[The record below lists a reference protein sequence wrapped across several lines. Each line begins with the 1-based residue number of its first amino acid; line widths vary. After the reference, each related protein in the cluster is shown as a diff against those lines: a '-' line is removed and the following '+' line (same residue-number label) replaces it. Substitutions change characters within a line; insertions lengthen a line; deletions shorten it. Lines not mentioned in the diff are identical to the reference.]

1 MGRIKELQE
10 KQDLTDVEQKELDEL
25 LAEAK
30 EIKVEAEAKEIKVEA
45 EAKEVSDVEKDIE
58 EAAKSI
64 ADKAVEQAESRLS
77 KSIDELA
84 AKLKGGIEAK
94 EDSVIK
100 VTSQKY
106 VVDSKLGKKT
116 VAELEDIKVELPQR
130 KAQGKSVTEVS
141 QKTVNFVQA
150 WLTGDQEKLQ
160 VLVEG
165 TGSRGGYLVPDDYA
179 NMLVEDIRDQSIMRN
194 IADVMTTTSDTLHLP
209 NLASRPQAN
218 FRAEGAVKSTSTV
231 DFGENVFTPY
241 SLATII
247 PLSNELVADATL
259 GVNGNIV
266 NKVSELA
273 AQAISEREERA
284 FWQGSGSGQPTG
296 MSQYS
301 VGSVSGGVTDT
312 TRADALIS
320 TYFRLPQ
327 GYRNKAVWVM
337 SSETM
342 DKVRRLKDS
351 QNNYLLGSV
360 TGTPMPT
367 ILGRPVYE
375 SNWVAAGTAYFGD
388 FSYYVIVDREGI
400 QVDTS
405 TEATVASQSAFERNL
420 TFVRVE
426 KRVDAEL
433 TLTNGIRSV
442 TSLGTA

>member
-10 KQDLTDVEQKELDEL
+10 KTELTDVEQKELDEL
-25 LAEAK
+25 LSEAK
-30 EIKVEAEAKEIKVEA
+30 DVQSEVKE
-45 EAKEVSDVEKDIE
+45 EVQDVEKDIDD
-58 EAAKSI
+58 AAKMI
-64 ADKAVEQAESRLS
+64 ADKAIEQAESRLS
-77 KSIDELA
+77 KSIDELT
-84 AKLKGGIEAK
+84 AKLGKGLEVKDEA
-94 EDSVIK
+94 SVSVKSSPRYI
-100 VTSQKY
+100 
-106 VVDSKLGKKT
+106 VDSKLGKKT
-116 VAELEDIKVELPQR
+116 VAELEDIKVELPMR
-130 KAQGKSVTEVS
+130 KSAGKKVTEVS

-150 WLTGDQEKLQ
+150 WLTGDHQKLQ

-165 TGSRGGYLVPDDYA
+165 TGARGGFLVPDDYA
-179 NMLVEDIRDQSIMRN
+179 NMLVEDIRDVSIMRS

-209 NLASRPQAN
+209 NLASRPQAS

-231 DFGENVFTPY
+231 GFGENVFTPY

-273 AQAISEREERA
+273 AQALSEREERA
-284 FWQGSGSGQPTG
+284 FWQGSGTGEPTG
-296 MSQYS
+296 MSTYG
-301 VGSVSGGVTDT
+301 VGTMSGGITDT

-337 SSETM
+337 NSQTM
-342 DKVRRLKDS
+342 EKVRKLKDND
-351 QNNYLLGSV
+351 NNYLLGSV
-360 TGTPMPT
+360 TGSPMPT

-375 SNWVAAGTAYFGD
+375 CNWVAAGTAYFGD

-405 TEATVASQSAFERNL
+405 SEATVASQSAFERNL

-442 TSLGTA
+442 TSLGTI

>member
-10 KQDLTDVEQKELDEL
+10 KTELTDVEQKELDEL
-25 LAEAK
+25 LSEAK
-30 EIKVEAEAKEIKVEA
+30 DVQSEVKE
-45 EAKEVSDVEKDIE
+45 EVQDVEKDIDD
-58 EAAKSI
+58 AAKMI
-64 ADKAVEQAESRLS
+64 ADKAIEQAESRLS
-77 KSIDELA
+77 KSIDEIA
-84 AKLKGGIEAK
+84 AKLGKGLEIADDAK
-94 EDSVIK
+94 ISVK
-100 VTSQKY
+100 SPKY
-106 VVDSKLGKKT
+106 IIDSKLGKKT
-116 VAELEDIKVELPQR
+116 VAELEDIKVELPMR
-130 KAQGKSVTEVS
+130 KSAGKKVTEVS

-150 WLTGDQEKLQ
+150 WLTGDHQKLQ

-165 TGSRGGYLVPDDYA
+165 TGARGGFLVPDDYA
-179 NMLVEDIRDQSIMRN
+179 NMLVEDIRDVSIMRS

-209 NLASRPQAN
+209 NLASRPQAS

-231 DFGENVFTPY
+231 GFGENVFTPY

-273 AQAISEREERA
+273 AQALSEREERA
-284 FWQGSGSGQPTG
+284 FWQGSGTGEPTG
-296 MSQYS
+296 MSTYG
-301 VGSVSGGVTDT
+301 VGTMSGGLTDT

-337 SSETM
+337 NSQTM
-342 DKVRRLKDS
+342 EKVRKLKDND
-351 QNNYLLGSV
+351 NNYLLGSV
-360 TGTPMPT
+360 TGSPMPT

-375 SNWVAAGTAYFGD
+375 CDWVAAGTAYFGD

-405 TEATVASQSAFERNL
+405 SEATVASQSAFERNL

-442 TSLGTA
+442 TSLGTI

>member
-10 KQDLTDVEQKELDEL
+10 KTELTDVEQKELDEL
-25 LAEAK
+25 LSEAK
-30 EIKVEAEAKEIKVEA
+30 DVQSEVKE
-45 EAKEVSDVEKDIE
+45 EVQDVEKDIDD
-58 EAAKSI
+58 AAKAI

-77 KSIDELA
+77 KSIDELT
-84 AKLKGGIEAK
+84 AKLGKGLEVKDEA
-94 EDSVIK
+94 SVSVKSSPRYI
-100 VTSQKY
+100 
-106 VVDSKLGKKT
+106 VDSKLGKKT
-116 VAELEDIKVELPQR
+116 VAELEDIKVELPMR
-130 KAQGKSVTEVS
+130 KSAGKKVTEVS

-150 WLTGDQEKLQ
+150 WLTGDHQKLQ

-165 TGSRGGYLVPDDYA
+165 TGARGGFLVPDDYA
-179 NMLVEDIRDQSIMRN
+179 NMLVEDIRDVSIMRS

-209 NLASRPQAN
+209 NLASRPQAS

-231 DFGENVFTPY
+231 GFGENVFTPY

-273 AQAISEREERA
+273 AQALSEREERA
-284 FWQGSGSGQPTG
+284 FWQGSGTGEPTG
-296 MSQYS
+296 MSTYG
-301 VGSVSGGVTDT
+301 VGTMSGGITDT

-337 SSETM
+337 NSQTM
-342 DKVRRLKDS
+342 EKVRGLKDT

-360 TGTPMPT
+360 TGSPMPT

-375 SNWVAAGTAYFGD
+375 CNWVAAGTAYFGD

-405 TEATVASQSAFERNL
+405 SEATVASQSAFERNL

-442 TSLGTA
+442 TSLGTI

>member
-10 KQDLTDVEQKELDEL
+10 KTELTDVEQKELDEL
-25 LAEAK
+25 LSEAK
-30 EIKVEAEAKEIKVEA
+30 DVESEVKE
-45 EAKEVSDVEKDIE
+45 EVQDVEKDIDD
-58 EAAKSI
+58 AAKAI

-77 KSIDELA
+77 KSIDELT
-84 AKLKGGIEAK
+84 AKLGKGLEVKDEA
-94 EDSVIK
+94 SVSVKSSPRYI
-100 VTSQKY
+100 
-106 VVDSKLGKKT
+106 VDSKLGKKT
-116 VAELEDIKVELPQR
+116 VAELEDIKVELPMR
-130 KAQGKSVTEVS
+130 KSAGKKVTEVS

-150 WLTGDQEKLQ
+150 WLTGDHQKLQ

-165 TGSRGGYLVPDDYA
+165 TGARGGFLVPDDYA
-179 NMLVEDIRDQSIMRN
+179 NMLVEDIRDVSIMRS

-209 NLASRPQAN
+209 NLASRPQAS

-231 DFGENVFTPY
+231 GFGENVFTPY

-273 AQAISEREERA
+273 AQALSEREERA
-284 FWQGSGSGQPTG
+284 FWQGSGTGEPTG
-296 MSQYS
+296 MSTYG
-301 VGSVSGGVTDT
+301 VGTMSGGITDT

-337 SSETM
+337 NSQTM
-342 DKVRRLKDS
+342 EKVRKLKDND
-351 QNNYLLGSV
+351 NNYLLGSV
-360 TGTPMPT
+360 TGSPMPT

-375 SNWVAAGTAYFGD
+375 CNWVAAGTAYFGD

-405 TEATVASQSAFERNL
+405 SEATVASQSAFERNL

-442 TSLGTA
+442 TSLGTI

>member
-1 MGRIKELQE
+1 MGKIKDLQA
-10 KQDLTDVEQKELDEL
+10 KQDRTEAEQKELDEL
-25 LAEAK
+25 LTEAK
-30 EIKVEAEAKEIKVEA
+30 DLNVDAKE
-45 EAKEVSDVEKDIE
+45 EVSDEQAIE
-58 EAAKSI
+58 DAAKSI

-77 KSIDELA
+77 KSIDELT
-84 AKLKGGIEAK
+84 AKLKGGVEVPEDAK
-94 EDSVIK
+94 IK
-100 VTSQKY
+100 VVSQKY
-106 VVDSKLGKKT
+106 IVDSKLGKIS
-116 VAELEDIKVELPQR
+116 VAELEDMKVELPQR
-130 KAQGKSVTEVS
+130 KAMGKSVTEVS

-150 WLTGDQEKLQ
+150 WLTGDHEKLQ

-165 TGSRGGYLVPDDYA
+165 TGSRGGFLVPDDYA

-194 IADVMTTTSDTLHLP
+194 IADVMSTKSDTLHLP
-209 NLASRPQAN
+209 NLAGRPQAN

-284 FWQGSGSGQPTG
+284 FWQGSGTGQPTG
-296 MSQYS
+296 MSTYTL
-301 VGSVSGGVTDT
+301 GTLSGGITDT

-337 SSETM
+337 SSESM

-375 SNWVAAGTAYFGD
+375 SNWVTAGTAYFGD
-388 FSYYVIVDREGI
+388 FSYYKIVDREGI

-433 TLTNGIRSV
+433 AFTNGIRSV
-442 TSLGTA
+442 TSLGTN

>member
-1 MGRIKELQE
+1 MGRIKELQIKAE
-10 KQDLTDVEQKELDEL
+10 LTEAEQKELDEL
-25 LAEAK
+25 LTEAK
-30 EIKVEAEAKEIKVEA
+30 DVS
-45 EAKEVSDVEKDIE
+45 SDVKKEADTMEKDIDD
-58 EAAKSI
+58 AAKAI

-77 KSIDELA
+77 KSIDELT
-84 AKLKGGIEAK
+84 AKLGKGLEVEK
-94 EDSVIK
+94 DSSITVHENPRFI
-100 VTSQKY
+100 
-106 VVDSKLGKKT
+106 VDSKLGKKT
-116 VAELEDIKVELPQR
+116 VAELDDIKVPLTAR
-130 KAQGKSVTEVS
+130 KSAGKQVTEVS
-141 QKTVNFVQA
+141 LKTVNFVQA
-150 WLTGDQEKLQ
+150 WLTGDVQKLQ

-165 TGSRGGYLVPDDYA
+165 TGSRGGFLVPDDYA
-179 NMLVEDIRDQSIMRN
+179 NMLVEDIRDQSVMRN

-209 NLASRPQAN
+209 NLAGRPQAN

-247 PLSNELVADATL
+247 PLSNELVADAQL

-273 AQAISEREERA
+273 AQAISEREEKA
-284 FWQGSGSGQPTG
+284 FWTGSGSGQPTG
-296 MSQYS
+296 VSQYS
-301 VGSVSGGVTDT
+301 VGSMSGGITDAS
-312 TRADALIS
+312 RADSFIS

-337 SSETM
+337 NSGTLER
-342 DKVRRLKDS
+342 VRGLKDTTG
-351 QNNYLLGSV
+351 QYLLGSV
-360 TGTPMPT
+360 SGSPMPT

-375 SNWVAAGTAYFGD
+375 SNYIAGGTAYFGD
-388 FSYYVIVDREGI
+388 FSYYTIVDREGI

-433 TLTNGIRSV
+433 TLANAIRSI
-442 TSLGTA
+442 TGLGTP

>member
-10 KQDLTDVEQKELDEL
+10 KAELTEVEQKELDEL
-25 LAEAK
+25 LAEASN
-30 EIKVEAEAKEIKVEA
+30 VQYEAKQA
-45 EAKEVSDVEKDIE
+45 DQDVEKDIDD
-58 EAAKSI
+58 AAKAI

-77 KSIDELA
+77 KSIDELT
-84 AKLKGGIEAK
+84 AKLGKGLEISDDAKIEVK
-94 EDSVIK
+94 SP
-100 VTSQKY
+100 KY
-106 VVDSKLGKKT
+106 IIDSKLGKKT
-116 VAELEDIKVELPQR
+116 VAELEDMKVELPMR
-130 KAQGKSVTEVS
+130 KSAGKKVTEVS

-150 WLTGDQEKLQ
+150 WLTGDHQKLQ

-165 TGSRGGYLVPDDYA
+165 TGSRGGFLVPDDYA
-179 NMLVEDIRDQSIMRN
+179 NMLVEDIRDMSVMRN
-194 IADVMTTTSDTLHLP
+194 IADVMSTTSDTLHLP
-209 NLASRPQAN
+209 NLASRPKAN

-247 PLSNELVADATL
+247 PLSNELVADAVL

-273 AQAISEREERA
+273 ATAISEREETA
-284 FWQGSGSGQPTG
+284 FWAGSGSGQPTG

-301 VGSVSGGVTDT
+301 VGTMSGGFTAASQ
-312 TRADALIS
+312 ADALIS

-327 GYRNKAVWVM
+327 GYRNKAVFVM
-337 SSETM
+337 NSGTLER
-342 DKVRRLKDS
+342 VRSLKDT
-351 QNNYLLGSV
+351 NGNYLLGALN
-360 TGTPMPT
+360 GTAQPT

-375 SNWVAAGTAYFGD
+375 SNNIAGGTVYFGD

-433 TLTNGIRSV
+433 TLTNPIRSI
-442 TSLGTA
+442 TNMGTV

>member
-10 KQDLTDVEQKELDEL
+10 KAELTDVEQKELDEL
-25 LAEAK
+25 LSEAK
-30 EIKVEAEAKEIKVEA
+30 GVKE
-45 EAKEVSDVEKDIE
+45 EVQDVEKDIDD
-58 EAAKSI
+58 AAKAI

-77 KSIDELA
+77 KSIDEIA
-84 AKLKGGIEAK
+84 AKLGKGLEVSDDAKIE
-94 EDSVIK
+94 
-100 VTSQKY
+100 VTKSPRFI
-106 VVDSKLGKKT
+106 VDSKLGKKT
-116 VAELEDIKVELPQR
+116 VEELEDMKVELPMR
-130 KAQGKSVTEVS
+130 KSAGKKVTEIS

-150 WLTGDQEKLQ
+150 WLTGDHEKLQ

-165 TGSRGGYLVPDDYA
+165 TGARGGFLVPDDYA
-179 NMLVEDIRDQSIMRN
+179 NMLVEDIRDLSVMRN

-209 NLASRPQAN
+209 NLASRPKAN

-273 AQAISEREERA
+273 ATAISVREETA
-284 FWQGSGSGQPTG
+284 FWAGSGSGQPTG

-301 VGSVSGGVTDT
+301 VGTMSGGFTAT
-312 TRADALIS
+312 SQADALIS

-337 SSETM
+337 NSGTM
-342 DKVRRLKDS
+342 ERVRSLKDTN
-351 QNNYLLGSV
+351 NNYLLG
-360 TGTPMPT
+360 TLNGTAQPT

-375 SNWVAAGTAYFGD
+375 SNNIAGGTVYFGD

-433 TLTNGIRSV
+433 TLTNPIRSI
-442 TSLGTA
+442 TNMGTV

>member
-10 KQDLTDVEQKELDEL
+10 KTELTDVEQKELDEL
-25 LAEAK
+25 LSEAK
-30 EIKVEAEAKEIKVEA
+30 DVKSEE
-45 EAKEVSDVEKDIE
+45 KEVVQDVEKDIDD
-58 EAAKSI
+58 AAKAI

-77 KSIDELA
+77 KSIDELT
-84 AKLKGGIEAK
+84 AKLGKGLEVKDDAK
-94 EDSVIK
+94 ITVN
-100 VTSQKY
+100 SQKY

-130 KAQGKSVTEVS
+130 KAAGKSVTEVS

-150 WLTGDQEKLQ
+150 WLTGDHQKLQ

-165 TGSRGGYLVPDDYA
+165 TGSRGGFLVPDDYA
-179 NMLVEDIRDQSIMRN
+179 NMLVEDIRDASVMRN

-209 NLASRPQAN
+209 NLASRPKAN

-273 AQAISEREERA
+273 ATAISEREETA
-284 FWQGSGSGQPTG
+284 FWAGSGSGQPTG

-301 VGSVSGGVTDT
+301 PGTMGAGFTASSQ
-312 TRADALIS
+312 ADALIS
-320 TYFRLPQ
+320 TFFRLPQ

-337 SSETM
+337 NSGTLER
-342 DKVRRLKDS
+342 VRSLKDT
-351 QNNYLLGSV
+351 NGNFLLGSLS
-360 TGTPMPT
+360 GAPYPT
-367 ILGRPVYE
+367 IMGRPVYE
-375 SNWVAAGTAYFGD
+375 SNNIAGGTAYFGD

-433 TLTNGIRSV
+433 TLLGAIRSV
-442 TSLGTA
+442 TQLGTV

>member
-10 KQDLTDVEQKELDEL
+10 KTELTDVEQKELDEL
-25 LAEAK
+25 LSEAK
-30 EIKVEAEAKEIKVEA
+30 DVESEVKE
-45 EAKEVSDVEKDIE
+45 EVQDVEKDIDD
-58 EAAKSI
+58 AAKAI

-77 KSIDELA
+77 KSIDELT
-84 AKLKGGIEAK
+84 AKLGKGLEVKDEA
-94 EDSVIK
+94 SVSVKSSPRYI
-100 VTSQKY
+100 
-106 VVDSKLGKKT
+106 VDSKLGKKT
-116 VAELEDIKVELPQR
+116 VAELEDIKVELPMR
-130 KAQGKSVTEVS
+130 KSAGKKVTEVS

-150 WLTGDQEKLQ
+150 WLTGDHQKLQ

-165 TGSRGGYLVPDDYA
+165 TGARGGFLVPDDYA
-179 NMLVEDIRDQSIMRN
+179 NMLVEDIRDVSIMRS

-209 NLASRPQAN
+209 NLASRPQAS

-231 DFGENVFTPY
+231 GFGENVFTPY

-273 AQAISEREERA
+273 AQALSEREERA
-284 FWQGSGSGQPTG
+284 FWQGSGTGEPTG
-296 MSQYS
+296 MSTYG
-301 VGSVSGGVTDT
+301 VGTMSGGITDT

-337 SSETM
+337 NSQTM
-342 DKVRRLKDS
+342 EKVRGLKDT

-360 TGTPMPT
+360 TGSPMPT

-375 SNWVAAGTAYFGD
+375 CNWVAAGTAYFGD

-405 TEATVASQSAFERNL
+405 SEATVASQSAFERNL

-442 TSLGTA
+442 TSLGTI

>member
-10 KQDLTDVEQKELDEL
+10 KAELTDVEQKELDEL
-25 LAEAK
+25 LSEAK
-30 EIKVEAEAKEIKVEA
+30 GVKE
-45 EAKEVSDVEKDIE
+45 EVQDVEKDIDD
-58 EAAKSI
+58 AAKAI

-77 KSIDELA
+77 KSIDEIA
-84 AKLKGGIEAK
+84 AKLGKGLEVSDDAKIE
-94 EDSVIK
+94 
-100 VTSQKY
+100 VTKSPRFI
-106 VVDSKLGKKT
+106 VDSKLGKKT
-116 VAELEDIKVELPQR
+116 VEELEDMKVELPMR
-130 KAQGKSVTEVS
+130 KSAGKKVTEIS

-150 WLTGDQEKLQ
+150 WLTGDHEKLQ

-165 TGSRGGYLVPDDYA
+165 TGARGGFLVPDDYA
-179 NMLVEDIRDQSIMRN
+179 NMLVEDIRDLSVMRN

-209 NLASRPQAN
+209 NLASRPKAN

-273 AQAISEREERA
+273 ATAISEREETA
-284 FWQGSGSGQPTG
+284 FWAGSGSGQPTG

-301 VGSVSGGVTDT
+301 VGTMSGGFTAT
-312 TRADALIS
+312 SQADALIS

-337 SSETM
+337 NSGTM
-342 DKVRRLKDS
+342 ERVRSLKDTN
-351 QNNYLLGSV
+351 NNYLLG
-360 TGTPMPT
+360 TLNGTAQPT

-375 SNWVAAGTAYFGD
+375 SNNIAGGTVYFGD

-433 TLTNGIRSV
+433 TLTNPIRSI
-442 TSLGTA
+442 TNMGTV